1 MPFVGIRELKNRLT
15 YHLHLIRQGKEVVV
29 TDRGKP
35 IAMLKPIERSEKQP
49 GLEERLA
56 FLAEQGLI
64 TLPRGKF
71 DFTTPPLSL
80 KGKPLSQTVLEDRG

>member
-15 YHLHLIRQGKEVVV
+15 YHLRLIKQGKEVVV
-29 TDRGKP
+29 TDRGTP
-35 IAMLKPIERSEKQP
+35 VAVLKPIEGLEKHP

-56 FLAEQGLI
+56 FYAEQGLI

-80 KGKPLSQTVLEDRG
+80 KGRPLSQTVLEDRG